1 MIDVSKK
8 FSTVRTA
15 VAAARIR
22 VSPETIARLE
32 TNDLPKKDPL
42 ILARWAGIQAA
53 KKTSELIP
61 ACHPVPIDFAGIEF
75 EIQHEKAVIIVT
87 STIKAEYKTGVEMEA
102 LTAASVAALTV
113 YDMLKPVDDNLEIT
127 DVKLVSK
134 TGGLHAG
141 NETKADGQYT
151 AAVVVVSDS
160 AATGEREDFSGS
172 VAIEILSEMGFAV
185 DKDKRIVPDDPEEI
199 TSAVVDLCNGPVNL
213 VITTGGT
220 GLGPRDTTDKAIKD
234 IIEREAL
241 GIAEWV
247 RAYGRSRTPRAI
259 LSNGIAG
266 IRNGTLIICLPGSPK
281 AVTESLDA
289 LKPTL
294 MHALEMMKGGG
305 H

>member
-22 VSPETIARLE
+22 ISPETVARIE
-32 TNDLPKKDPL
+32 TNDLPKRDPF
-42 ILARWAGIQAA
+42 IVARWAGIQAA

-61 ACHPVPIDFAGIEF
+61 ACHPVPIDFAGVEF
-75 EIQHEKAVIIVT
+75 EIQHDACVIIVT

-113 YDMLKPVDDNLEIT
+113 YDMLKPIDDSLEIT
-127 DVKLVSK
+127 AVTLISK
-134 TGGLHAG
+134 TGGLHA
-141 NETKADGQYT
+141 EDSPQTAGQYT

-160 AATGEREDFSGS
+160 AAKGEREDFSGS
-172 VAIEILSEMGFAV
+172 VAIEILTEMGFAV
-185 DKDKRIVPDDPEEI
+185 CTGKRIVPDDPEEI
-199 TSAVVDLCNGPVNL
+199 TSTLVDLCNGATDL

-220 GLGPRDTTDKAIKD
+220 GLGPRDMTGNTVKN
-234 IIEREAL
+234 IIEREAP

-247 RAYGRSRTPRAI
+247 RAYGRSRTPRAV

-266 IRNGTLIICLPGSPK
+266 IRNDTLIICLPGSPK

-294 MHALEMMKGGG
+294 MHALEMMKGKG